1 MHSREYGQRNEECEE
16 DVEALVEAAGEDA
29 PVGDGVDDGAVAL
42 LGQRRVVPV
51 LVVAEE
57 TLEKERQFL

>member
-1 MHSREYGQRNEECEE
+1 M
-16 DVEALVEAAGEDA
+16 EAAGEDA

-57 TLEKERQFL
+57 TLENEKKGKIAKISWPAIFLAGNESLRD